1 MFALGFIWMFM
12 MGGMSGI
19 MHSAAPADAQQQ
31 DSYFVVAHFHYVLIG
46 GSVFALLAGI
56 HYWFP
61 LVFGRKVSEF
71 WGKLS
76 FWVVFVGFNTTF
88 FPMHFLG
95 LNGMPRRTAVYDG
108 NMGWNTPNFI
118 ATIGAF
124 ILGIGIAIYFIT
136 IIYTYF
142 KGEKAGRD
150 PWDARTLE
158 WSLPNPPPEYNF
170 AVTPSVHARDAFW
183 YEKHN
188 REEAT
193 KEKTQHAHAES
204 AHGGI
209 HMPSQSW
216 FPILTAG
223 GMLIG
228 GLFLANHNY
237 VGAICGGGL
246 TLLFSYLWALEGPG
260 GYHVHAGPEVSAK
273 DTHANH

>member
-1 MFALGFIWMFM
+1 
-12 MGGMSGI
+12 
-19 MHSAAPADAQQQ
+19 
-31 DSYFVVAHFHYVLIG
+31 
-46 GSVFALLAGI
+46 
-56 HYWFP
+56 
-61 LVFGRKVSEF
+61 
-71 WGKLS
+71 
-76 FWVVFVGFNTTF
+76 
-88 FPMHFLG
+88 
-95 LNGMPRRTAVYDG
+95 
-108 NMGWNTPNFI
+108 MGWNTPNFI